1 MLHQH
6 APKIK
11 RPHLLS
17 LGGSCCSKKLK
28 SFSSTLTFKL
38 NTSVWVG
45 WHIYFNLWNSHGWS
59 PLQRGWLYPESTY
72 LPGGPKTAKKAWLA
86 PPFQTG
92 VSAHSQ
98 RWQQKQNTG
107 VRKWP
112 VCSAYPP
119 SLFISPRSTCLRG
132 RVRDTRVSYTL
143 LSHRQ
148 HQKLT
153 VSIKSWCL
161 GASYIEI
168 IPQILAVIRQRLH

>member
-6 APKIK
+6 GPKIK

-28 SFSSTLTFKL
+28 SFSSTLKFKL

-59 PLQRGWLYPESTY
+59 PLHRGWLYPESTY
-72 LPGGPKTAKKAWLA
+72 LPGGPKTAKKDWLA
-86 PPFQTG
+86 PPFQPG

-112 VCSAYPP
+112 VCSAHPPFLYPQGAP
-119 SLFISPRSTCLRG
+119 VSEVGYVTPESHTPFSVTDNTRSLLFPW
-132 RVRDTRVSYTL
+132 
-143 LSHRQ
+143 SH
-148 HQKLT
+148 
-153 VSIKSWCL
+153 
-161 GASYIEI
+161 GAQE
-168 IPQILAVIRQRLH
+168 PVT